1 MKEAAGEANMT
12 VITIV
17 LIAIVLGVGTIIVN
31 NMMRSS
37 GQSSACSNAGGIWQ
51 GGRCY
56 DASTCS
62 TDADGSAN
70 CGTGATQL
78 TCTQGNDGTWN
89 CARP

>member
-56 DASTCS
+56 DASACT

-70 CGTGATQL
+70 CPAGTATLNCQ
-78 TCTQGNDGTWN
+78 QGDDGTWT
-89 CARP
+89 CSR